1 MGTQREVIN
10 SPLEIRES
18 FLEETVS
25 EFRPER
31 QMKIGKNLLKVGTV
45 SVNDSV
51 KVCWVYRASS
61 TMVGPIHLWT
71 RYSSFSI
78 ELMV

>member
-18 FLEETVS
+18 FLEETVP

-51 KVCWVYRASS
+51 KVCWE
-61 TMVGPIHLWT
+61 
-71 RYSSFSI
+71 SI
-78 ELMV
+78 VPQAPWWAPYTCEQVIVLFPLS

>member
-18 FLEETVS
+18 FLEETVP

-51 KVCWVYRASS
+51 KVC
-61 TMVGPIHLWT
+61 
-71 RYSSFSI
+71 
-78 ELMV
+78 

>member
-18 FLEETVS
+18 FLEETVP

-31 QMKIGKNLLKVGTV
+31 HMKIGKYLLKVGTV

-51 KVCWVYRASS
+51 KVC
-61 TMVGPIHLWT
+61 
-71 RYSSFSI
+71 
-78 ELMV
+78 

>member
-18 FLEETVS
+18 FLQETVP

-45 SVNDSV
+45 SVTDLLKFAESLSCLKHHGGPHTPVN
-51 KVCWVYRASS
+51 KVQFFF
-61 TMVGPIHLWT
+61 H
-71 RYSSFSI
+71 
-78 ELMV
+78 